1 MVADTARHA
10 HNSLP
15 GGGDACWHC
24 TIKLRLEYDGATG
37 ARLPRVTEQVFTAKH
52 LEDKDEVEL
61 WIMRAQKALLNPS
74 RQPATFQL

>member
-1 MVADTARHA
+1 MVAAARHP
-10 HNSLP
+10 HHTHTK
-15 GGGDACWHC
+15 GDAWHC

-61 WIMRAQKALLNPS
+61 CIMRAQKALLNPS
-74 RQPATFQL
+74 RQPATFQQ